1 MEVIRI
7 SYPVDGKVKDRVVD
21 VTECSG
27 VLLLDSLVVLQRKS
41 GRAIEI
47 PCADH
52 ATAQTKY
59 NAILAA
65 LTTLVTV

>member
-1 MEVIRI
+1 MDVIRI
-7 SYPVDGKVKDRVVD
+7 SYPVDSKVKDRVVD
-21 VTECSG
+21 LSECSG
-27 VLLLDSLVVLQRKS
+27 VLLLDKLVVIQRKN

-52 ATAQTKY
+52 TVAQTKY
-59 NAILAA
+59 DAILAA